1 MGLYSFVLKLPVDG
15 TPVPKRVVVLI
26 IVTNCISFS
35 AFVAV
40 SIDRNNMHGVDHI
53 ELHITCSVYVLH
65 QYALK

>member
-1 MGLYSFVLKLPVDG
+1 MAP
-15 TPVPKRVVVLI
+15 PVPKRVVVLI